1 MIQINLRGNGEA
13 RRFTCYSGAAHG
25 AESNTY
31 PNAADR
37 SIARSHVCKI
47 LINLKLVRL
56 RIPGYDHEA
65 GSSNLSGR
73 TIHSITCAAH
83 FLTTVPFKGTCAI
96 QMRWAHQRVYLRG
109 RQGFWG
115 SHGSHGS
122 ESSLQFDSGAR
133 SADGESR
140 EGTRL
145 DRDQRYPG
153 AEQDLEIILLHG
165 ASAYQN
171 RNSN

>member
-13 RRFTCYSGAAHG
+13 RRFSCYSSSAHG
-25 AESNTY
+25 VESSTY
-31 PNAADR
+31 SKAADR
-37 SIARSHVCKI
+37 SIARSYTCNI
-47 LINLKLVRL
+47 LISLRLVRL
-56 RIPGYDHEA
+56 RIPGYEP
-65 GSSNLSGR
+65 GGR
-73 TIHSITCAAH
+73 EFESLRAHHISITYAAH

-140 EGTRL
+140 EGPDGKTSISRRL
-145 DRDQRYPG
+145 RPSVTV
-153 AEQDLEIILLHG
+153 H
-165 ASAYQN
+165 
-171 RNSN
+171 